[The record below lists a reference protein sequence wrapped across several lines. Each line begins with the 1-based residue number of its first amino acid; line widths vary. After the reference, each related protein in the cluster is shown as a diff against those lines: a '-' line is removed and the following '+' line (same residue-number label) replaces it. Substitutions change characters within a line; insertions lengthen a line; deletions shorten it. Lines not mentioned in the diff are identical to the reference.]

1 MLDLPVTRAIIE
13 MLGEIALLLWGVHM
27 ISTGVLRGFGGDLRR
42 VLGKALRH
50 RLTALLA
57 GLGVTL
63 VLQSSTATALMASS
77 FAAAGVI
84 GPVPALATMLGANIG
99 TALVTWALAF
109 DVTLMF
115 PLLLLAGLIMFRVTS
130 RTRPRNI
137 GRALIG
143 LGLVLLAL
151 HLLVE
156 TFAPGTVAPP
166 ARDIVAALTREPLVV
181 LALATLL
188 TWAMHSSIAAVLVI
202 ATLAQAGLVTPV
214 AALAM
219 VLGANLGSAL
229 NPLVNALS
237 GEPAAIR
244 LPLGNLIN
252 RPDRL
257 RAGAAPSDRDR
268 GPAGGRHVRPG
279 ADRGSVPPRL
289 QRGAGGAVHAGAP
302 GPRQLAGTAAAR
314 PATVRRS
321 LDASLSRPGHPW
333 PHRRSPSPM
342 RRGRPCGWPMSWK
355 PCWPGPA
362 QLLDRDD
369 LRLAVRLRRMDDVLD
384 RLHSELKQFLGE
396 LAQAAPSEED
406 RRRLLWILAVAL
418 NLEHAGDVIDKGLLS
433 LAAKRIRR
441 RLHLSRRELAELQE
455 MHEHLLAQLRLATTV
470 FMGQDL
476 DSALRLVEEKE
487 RFREFERSATQ
498 AQFAR
503 VQAGCQVIETGGL
516 QLDIVRELKRI
527 EFSPCRHRP
536 PAAGTAQS
544 AAPLPAGRHATRGH
558 RPRLSRDPAGS
569 VNQGVIPATLAN
581 SFVALPPRFVS
592 HGCSQPSDL

>member
-1 MLDLPVTRAIIE
+1 MLDLPVTRAVIE
-13 MLGEIALLLWGVHM
+13 MLGEVALLLWGVHM
-27 ISTGVLRGFGGDLRR
+27 ISTGVMRGFGGDLRR

-115 PLLLLAGLIMFRVTS
+115 PVLLLAGLIMFRVTS

-156 TFAPGTVAPP
+156 TFAPGTVAPQ

-252 RPDRL
+252 RLTGCALALPLLAEIRGL
-257 RAGAAPSDRDR
+257 LAG
-268 GPAGGRHVRPG
+268 V
-279 ADRGSVPPRL
+279 
-289 QRGAGGAVHAGAP
+289 AP
-302 GPRQLAGTAAAR
+302 GPGRTVVLFHLAFNVALAALFMPALPALASLLERRAAR
-314 PATVRRS
+314 PAAVRTIPRRRAIS
-321 LDASLSRPGHPW
+321 TGAHW
-333 PHRRSPSPM
+333 PHRPSPSPM
-342 RRGRPCGWPMSWK
+342 RRGRPCGWPMSSRA
-355 PCWPGPA
+355 CLPGRGE
-362 QLLDRDD
+362 LLDRDD

-384 RLHSELKQFLGE
+384 RLHSELKQFLGRARAGRAKRGGP
-396 LAQAAPSEED
+396 AQAALDTRRGTESRTC
-406 RRRLLWILAVAL
+406 RRR
-418 NLEHAGDVIDKGLLS
+418 H
-433 LAAKRIRR
+433 RQRP
-441 RLHLSRRELAELQE
+441 
-455 MHEHLLAQLRLATTV
+455 AQP
-470 FMGQDL
+470 G
-476 DSALRLVEEKE
+476 S
-487 RFREFERSATQ
+487 Q
-498 AQFAR
+498 A
-503 VQAGCQVIETGGL
+503 
-516 QLDIVRELKRI
+516 D
-527 EFSPCRHRP
+527 
-536 PAAGTAQS
+536 TAS
-544 AAPLPAGRHATRGH
+544 AAPSAGESSPSCRRCTSIFWRSSASPSPSSWARTWTRPFVWWRKRSGSVNSSGP
-558 RPRLSRDPAGS
+558 RPRLSSRGS
-569 VNQGVIPATLAN
+569 RQGAKLSRLAACN
-581 SFVALPPRFVS
+581 STSCAS
-592 HGCSQPSDL
+592 

>member
-1 MLDLPVTRAIIE
+1 MLDLPVTRAVIE
-13 MLGEIALLLWGVHM
+13 MLGEVALLLWGVHM

-63 VLQSSTATALMASS
+63 ALQSSTATALMVGS

-84 GPVPALATMLGANIG
+84 GPAPALATMLGANIG
-99 TALVTWALAF
+99 TALATWALAF
-109 DVTLMF
+109 DITLMF
-115 PLLLLAGLIMFRVTS
+115 PLLLPAGLIMFRATS

-156 TFAPGTVAPP
+156 TFAPGTVAPQ
-166 ARDIVAALTREPLVV
+166 ARDTVEALTREPLIV

-202 ATLAQAGLVTPV
+202 ATLAQAGLATPV

-237 GEPAAIR
+237 GEPAALR

-252 RPDRL
+252 RLIGCLLALPILTEITGLLAGVAPGPGRIVVLFHLAFNAALAVLFMPALPALAGLLERLLPDRP
-257 RAGAAPSDRDR
+257 RSDDPSTPRYL
-268 GPAGGRHVRPG
+268 
-279 ADRGSVPPRL
+279 DRGSLATP
-289 QRGAGGAVHAGAP
+289 AVALANAA
-302 GPRQLAGTAAAR
+302 RETLRMADVVETMLAG
-314 PATVRRS
+314 
-321 LDASLSRPGHPW
+321 SR
-333 PHRRSPSPM
+333 
-342 RRGRPCGWPMSWK
+342 
-355 PCWPGPA
+355 

-384 RLHSELKQFLGE
+384 RLHAELKQFLGE
-396 LAQAAPSEED
+396 LARAEPSEED
-406 RRRLLWILAVAL
+406 RRRLLWVMAVAL

-441 RLHLSRRELAELQE
+441 RLRLSRRELAEAE
-455 MHEHLLAQLRLATTV
+455 AMHEHLLAQLRLATTV
-470 FMGQDL
+470 FMAEDL

-503 VQAGCQVIETGGL
+503 VQAGRRDSETGGL
-516 QLDIVRELKRI
+516 HLDIVRELKRI
-527 EFSPCRHRP
+527 EAHLAAIAHPLLERRNLLRP
-536 PAAGTAQS
+536 SRLVAMPQAAI
-544 AAPLPAGRHATRGH
+544 GH
-558 RPRLSRDPAGS
+558 G
-569 VNQGVIPATLAN
+569 
-581 SFVALPPRFVS
+581 
-592 HGCSQPSDL
+592 

>member
-50 RLTALLA
+50 RLTALMA

-252 RPDRL
+252 RLTGCALALPLLTGTAGLLAGVTSGPGPIVVLFHLAFNVALAALFMPALPALASLLERLLPDRP
-257 RAGAAPSDRDR
+257 RSDDPSTPRYL
-268 GPAGGRHVRPG
+268 
-279 ADRGSVPPRL
+279 DRGSLATP
-289 QRGAGGAVHAGAP
+289 AVALANAA
-302 GPRQLAGTAAAR
+302 RETLRMADVVETMLAGSRAAAR
-314 PATVRRS
+314 PGRPAPRRPAPAHGRRARS
-321 LDASLSRPGHPW
+321 LALGIEAVP
-333 PHRRSPSPM
+333 RRA
-342 RRGRPCGWPMSWK
+342 RAGRAKRG
-355 PCWPGPA
+355 GPA
-362 QLLDRDD
+362 QAALDT
-369 LRLAVRLRRMDDVLD
+369 RRGTE
-384 RLHSELKQFLGE
+384 SGTC
-396 LAQAAPSEED
+396 
-406 RRRLLWILAVAL
+406 RRR
-418 NLEHAGDVIDKGLLS
+418 H
-433 LAAKRIRR
+433 RQRP
-441 RLHLSRRELAELQE
+441 
-455 MHEHLLAQLRLATTV
+455 AQP
-470 FMGQDL
+470 G
-476 DSALRLVEEKE
+476 S
-487 RFREFERSATQ
+487 Q
-498 AQFAR
+498 A
-503 VQAGCQVIETGGL
+503 
-516 QLDIVRELKRI
+516 D
-527 EFSPCRHRP
+527 
-536 PAAGTAQS
+536 TAS
-544 AAPLPAGRHATRGH
+544 AAP
-558 RPRLSRDPAGS
+558 
-569 VNQGVIPATLAN
+569 
-581 SFVALPPRFVS
+581 
-592 HGCSQPSDL
+592 